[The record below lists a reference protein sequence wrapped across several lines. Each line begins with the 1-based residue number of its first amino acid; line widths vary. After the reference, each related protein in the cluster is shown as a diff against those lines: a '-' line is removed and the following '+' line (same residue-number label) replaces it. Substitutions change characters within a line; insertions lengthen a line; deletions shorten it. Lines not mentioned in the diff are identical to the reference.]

1 MAKDKDKDLE
11 LRFLETTET
20 EGFSN
25 DVSSLTS
32 QLQKNRK
39 KARQE
44 EDIIKSISSIAKQQE
59 KTQKLIQQREVGY
72 TKGIVEVERSA
83 SKLLQKLGLTVD
95 TMTRSARKILVT
107 TAQTTKD
114 IVSNM
119 GRALNQD
126 FQVNRANTVG
136 MALAATTPIFGYFA
150 AKFMETSV
158 FQDFKEKIKDKLGE
172 VFTFVGDKF
181 KKAVGNLRGKKL
193 SDFITMASQGLIY
206 FLKLPFRL
214 IGSTFRV
221 LWESTKFLLKLPFKA
236 LGLAFG
242 AILKTTKFILTLPF
256 KAIGLAFKTVLLP
269 FKMIKGM
276 FGAIRSG
283 YRFDYGQKGGKNVN
297 AIPAAQSGGY
307 VKKGGMVN
315 VHPAEVIAPVGKL
328 FKGIEK
334 GFAKALESKP
344 ILAITEEIS
353 KLRVSLTGVQN
364 EFITGIMETLVR
376 GKFAK
381 KILKIYNIFEGF
393 SGIIKFFTRP
403 RGKYTRDLPRFGSPM
418 QNMQTIMGMLY
429 ANGMSKLDQLIR
441 ILGGNPTDDSTGA
454 GSYLNVGV
462 GIWGLL
468 RKKKDE
474 IFEAKE
480 KGESIFSS
488 GIFKTAGSAKKVQ
501 DGMFSFFGNSFYKSW
516 KKLMKIESEKTEESK
531 EGITNLVKAAEETK
545 EAREKEEKK
554 KKGLWGWAKYVL
566 MWAFGAVKNLGF
578 GLLKGIGTSILLLGQ
593 GISWVM
599 KSGGLRAIGQAVKV
613 AIPLIGTFFNVLIK
627 FLSFS
632 MKILAPIAGL
642 IVGGGMTL
650 TDAIRGRW
658 GAKETFGK
666 KAGEKLTTSEKIF
679 SWVGGALGGTSGGAK
694 GAKWGAVKGAAMG
707 AAIGSIVPGIGTAI
721 GGAIGAIAGGIMGA
735 IGGKS
740 ITLGLSFVWNELK
753 FGIETVW
760 MFIKWP
766 FNILFE
772 MVGKAK
778 DWIGK
783 QLSKFKDWVM
793 NQPIV
798 KSITGWVETEV
809 MPFINKYVNPVFS
822 FIKQIWGFVTFP
834 FTTIAKIL
842 GIAKDFLADPAAR
855 EKAMREA
862 LEAQK
867 KRHAEARAG
876 IKEIT
881 SRAPTAKEIAASQSK
896 ISAVPLMDNGGFV
909 GGSHK
914 AIIAHKDEY
923 IVDPV
928 LSRSLRSASKAGI
941 NPKNIIKRGLG
952 GGGVS
957 DQIFSEAID
966 RFDKKFTEVS
976 GSISGSIIQGF
987 QMIIDAFTKSETEQ
1001 KLGMG
1006 GFGGALGGVT
1016 SFAGNIAQRAVR
1028 TITTKG
1034 KELALGARKIGTGIG
1049 GGLAS
1054 MAKGAAAFLGFKL
1067 ADRGVDIGNVNPTLL
1082 DPLRGAV
1089 SEYKQKTGKDAIIT
1103 SGFRSAQKQAQMN
1116 ASGNKYIM
1124 AKPGMSMH
1132 QYGWAVDM
1140 NSADA
1145 NAMARMGILDKY
1157 GLVQPY
1163 PVKDPVH
1170 LELAQFNS
1178 SQARSK
1184 LRSQGMPGM
1193 SSQIGDPVPG
1203 AYLNKRDIAT
1213 ANILMERRR
1222 AEAIAGAVNEG
1233 MSGTNAE
1240 LRKSLQEISNQSSRS
1255 MQILNIMSNNMSTM
1269 SSSNTTPRGGGSPLE
1284 ESLLRGDF
1292 PA

>member
-59 KTQKLIQQREVGY
+59 KTQRLIQQREIGY

-83 SKLLQKLGLTVD
+83 NKLLQKLGLTVD
-95 TMTRSARKILVT
+95 TMTRSARKILIT

-119 GRALNQD
+119 GRTLNQD

-181 KKAVGNLRGKKL
+181 KKAVGNLKGKKL

-206 FLKLPFRL
+206 FLKLPFKL

-236 LGLAFG
+236 IGLAFAG
-242 AILKTTKFILTLPF
+242 IIKMSKFILTLPF
-256 KAIGLAFKTVLLP
+256 KTIGLAFKAILLP
-269 FKMIKGM
+269 FKIIKGI

-297 AIPAAQSGGY
+297 VIPTAQSGGY

-315 VHPAEVIAPVGKL
+315 VHPAEVITPVGKL

-376 GKFAK
+376 GKFTK

-393 SGIIKFFTRP
+393 SGIIKFFTKP
-403 RGKYTRDLPRFGSPM
+403 RGKYTRELPKFSSPL
-418 QNMQTIMGMLY
+418 QNMQTIMGMFY

-454 GSYLNVGV
+454 GNYLNDGI

-468 RKKKDE
+468 RKNKDE

-480 KGESIFSS
+480 KGEDVFSS
-488 GIFKTAGSAKKVQ
+488 GIFKNAGLIKKVQ
-501 DGMFSFFGNSFYKSW
+501 DGLFSFFGNSFYKSW
-516 KKLMKIESEKTEESK
+516 KKAMKIEAEKTEESN

-593 GISWVM
+593 GISWIM
-599 KSGGLRAIGQAVKV
+599 KSGGLKAIGQAVKV

-632 MKILAPIAGL
+632 MKVLGPIAGL

-658 GAKETFGK
+658 NAKETFGK
-666 KAGEKLTTSEKIF
+666 KPGEKLTTSEKLF
-679 SWVGGALGGTSGGAK
+679 AWVGGALGGTSGGAK

-707 AAIGSIVPGIGTAI
+707 AVVGSIIPGIGTAI
-721 GGAIGAIAGGIMGA
+721 GGAIGAIAGGIIGA

-740 ITLGLSFVWNELK
+740 ITLGLSFLWNELK
-753 FGIETVW
+753 FGIEAVW

-772 MVGKAK
+772 TVDKAK

-793 NQPIV
+793 NHPIV

-809 MPFINKYVNPVFS
+809 MPFIKKYVNPVFS

-834 FTTIAKIL
+834 FRTIAKIL
-842 GIAKDFLADPAAR
+842 GVAKDFLADPAAR

-896 ISAVPLMDNGGFV
+896 ISAIPLMDNGGFV

-923 IVDPV
+923 VVDPV

-941 NPKNIIKRGLG
+941 DPKKIIKRGLS
-952 GGGVS
+952 GGVS
-957 DQIFSEAID
+957 DQIFSEAMD
-966 RFDKKFTEVS
+966 RFDKKFTEIS
-976 GSISGSIIQGF
+976 GSISGSIIKGF
-987 QMIIDAFTKSETEQ
+987 QMIIDAFTKSEVEQ
-1001 KLGMG
+1001 KLGIG
-1006 GFGGALGGVT
+1006 GFGRIFGNVP
-1016 SFAGNIAQRAVR
+1016 SFAGNIAQRAVK
-1028 TITTKG
+1028 TMATKG
-1034 KELALGARKIGTGIG
+1034 KELAIGAKNIGAGIG
-1049 GGLAS
+1049 RGLTS

-1067 ADRGVDIGNVNPTLL
+1067 ADRNVDLANVNPLIL

-1116 ASGNKYIM
+1116 ASGNRYLM

-1132 QYGWAVDM
+1132 QYGWAVDI

-1145 NAMARMGILDKY
+1145 NAMAKMGILDKY

-1163 PVKDPVH
+1163 PIKDPVH
-1170 LELAQFNS
+1170 IELAQFNS
-1178 SQARSK
+1178 PQARSK
-1184 LRSQGMPGM
+1184 LRSQGIPGM

-1203 AYLNKRDIAT
+1203 AYLNKKDIAT

-1233 MSGTNAE
+1233 MSGTNTE
-1240 LRKSLQEISNQSSRS
+1240 IGKTLQEISNQSNRS
-1255 MQILNIMSNNMSTM
+1255 MQILTIMSNNLSTM
-1269 SSSNTTPRGGGSPLE
+1269 SSNNITPRGSSSILE

>member
-11 LRFLETTET
+11 LRFLEET
-20 EGFSN
+20 DTQSFSN

-32 QLQKNRK
+32 QIQKNRK
-39 KARQE
+39 KERQE
-44 EDIIKSISSIAKQQE
+44 TDILKSISSIAKQQE

-83 SKLLQKLGLTVD
+83 NKLLQKLGLTVD

-126 FQVNRANTVG
+126 FQVNKANTVG
-136 MALAATTPIFGYFA
+136 MALAASTPIFGYFA
-150 AKFMETSV
+150 AKFMETGV

-181 KKAVGNLRGKKL
+181 KKAVGNMRGKKL
-193 SDFITMASQGLIY
+193 SDFINMASQGLIY

-256 KAIGLAFKTVLLP
+256 KAIGLAFKTILLP

-283 YRFDYGQKGGKNVN
+283 FRFDYGQKGGKNVN
-297 AIPAAQSGGY
+297 VIPAAQTGGY
-307 VKKGGMVN
+307 VKKGGVVN

-328 FKGIEK
+328 FKGLEK
-334 GFAKALESKP
+334 SFAKALESKP

-353 KLRVSLTGVQN
+353 KLRVSMTGVQS
-364 EFITGIMETLVR
+364 EFMTGIMETLVR

-393 SGIIKFFTRP
+393 HGIIKFFTRP
-403 RGKYTRDLPRFGSPM
+403 RGKYTRDLPRFGAPM

-429 ANGMSKLDQLIR
+429 ANSMSKLDQLIR
-441 ILGGNPTDDSTGA
+441 ILGGNPEDDSTRA
-454 GSYLNVGV
+454 GSYLDDGV

-474 IFEAKE
+474 LLESKD
-480 KGESIFSS
+480 KGTSIFAS
-488 GIFKTAGSAKKVQ
+488 GIFNTAGSVKKVQ

-516 KKLMKIESEKTEESK
+516 KKIMKIESEKSEESK
-531 EGITNLVKAAEETK
+531 EGITNLVHAAGEAK

-554 KKGLWGWAKYVL
+554 KKGVWGWAKYIL

-578 GLLKGIGTSILLLGQ
+578 GLLKGLGTSIVLLGQ
-593 GISWVM
+593 GLSWIM
-599 KSGGLRAIGQAVKV
+599 RSGGLKAIGQAVKV
-613 AIPLIGTFFNVLIK
+613 AIPLIGTFFNVLMK

-642 IVGGGMTL
+642 LVGGGMTL
-650 TDAIRGRW
+650 TDAVRGRFR
-658 GAKETFGK
+658 AKEWFGK
-666 KAGEKLTTSEKIF
+666 KPGEKLETSEKLF
-679 SWVGGALGGTSGGAK
+679 AWVGGALGGTKGGTK
-694 GAKWGAVKGAAMG
+694 GAKWGAVKGAALG
-707 AAIGSIVPGIGTAI
+707 ATVGSIVPGIGTAI
-721 GGAIGAIAGGIMGA
+721 GGAVGAIAGGIMGA
-735 IGGKS
+735 IGGQN
-740 ITLGLSFVWNELK
+740 IALGLKFVWNEVK
-753 FGIETVW
+753 FGIESVVE
-760 MFIKWP
+760 FIKWP
-766 FNILFE
+766 FRVLME
-772 MVGKAK
+772 LAGKAK
-778 DWIGK
+778 DWMIGK
-783 QLSKFKDWVM
+783 LKSFKDYVM
-793 NQPIV
+793 NLPIV
-798 KSITGWVETEV
+798 KSVTNWVKENV
-809 MPFINKYVNPVFS
+809 MPWVDKYVTPVFGA
-822 FIKQIWGFVTFP
+822 IKWLWEKITYPLTIIKDWVGRVASL
-834 FTTIAKIL
+834 FTQSPEERAKSL
-842 GIAKDFLADPAAR
+842 Q
-855 EKAMREA
+855 EA

-867 KRHAEARAG
+867 KRHEEGRTWVAATTHAAKAKTG
-876 IKEIT
+876 ATPI
-881 SRAPTAKEIAASQSK
+881 PT
-896 ISAVPLMDNGGFV
+896 MDSGGFV
-909 GGSHK
+909 GGTHR
-914 AIIAHKDEY
+914 AILAHNDEY
-923 IVDPV
+923 VVDPT
-928 LSRSLRSASKAGI
+928 LSRSLRSAAKAGI
-941 NPKNIIKRGLG
+941 NPKSVIKKGLG

-957 DQIFSEAID
+957 DQIFAEAID
-966 RFDKKFTEVS
+966 RFDNKFTEVS
-976 GSISGSIIQGF
+976 GSISGSIIKGF
-987 QMIIDAFTKSETEQ
+987 QMIIDVFKKSETEQ
-1001 KLGMG
+1001 QLGIG
-1006 GFGGALGGVT
+1006 GGGILGNVA
-1016 SFAGNIAQRAVR
+1016 SFAGSFAQRGIGAIK
-1028 TITTKG
+1028 THA
-1034 KELALGARKIGTGIG
+1034 KELALGARNIGAGIG
-1049 GGLAS
+1049 GGLS
-1054 MAKGAAAFLGFKL
+1054 TMAKGAASLLGFKL
-1067 ADRGVDIGNVNPTLL
+1067 ADKGVDIGNVNPTILE
-1082 DPLRGAV
+1082 PLKGAV
-1089 SEYKQKTGKDAIIT
+1089 SEYKQKTGRDAIIT
-1103 SGFRSAQKQAQMN
+1103 SGFRSAAKQAQMN

-1193 SSQIGDPVPG
+1193 NSQIGDPVP
-1203 AYLNKRDIAT
+1203 AAFMNKRDIAT

-1240 LRKSLQEISNQSSRS
+1240 LGKSLQEISNQNSRS
-1255 MQILNIMSNNMSTM
+1255 MQILNVMNNNMSTM
-1269 SSSNTTPRGGGSPLE
+1269 SSNNTTARGGGSSLE